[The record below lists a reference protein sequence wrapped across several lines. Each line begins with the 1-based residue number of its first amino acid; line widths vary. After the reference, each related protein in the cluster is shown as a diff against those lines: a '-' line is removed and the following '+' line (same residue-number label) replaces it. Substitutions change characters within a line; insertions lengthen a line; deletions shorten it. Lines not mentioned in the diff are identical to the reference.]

1 MPLLGVGGRQMV
13 LATECVD
20 VEALLVPGLHV
31 GDQIH
36 HAARVTKLV
45 VIPVTGV
52 IKVLKV
58 TRVTKVRNIMCQK
71 NRKNRNNN
79 KNNRRN
85 KRTFYKVNEVVRV
98 TI

>member
-1 MPLLGVGGRQMV
+1 MVPLLGVGSGHMVPLLGVGGRQMV

-52 IKVLKV
+52 INVLKV
-58 TRVTKVRNIMCQK
+58 TRVTQISNIM
-71 NRKNRNNN
+71 
-79 KNNRRN
+79 
-85 KRTFYKVNEVVRV
+85 
-98 TI
+98 

>member
-1 MPLLGVGGRQMV
+1 MG

-45 VIPVTGV
+45 VIPVTRV
-52 IKVLKV
+52 IKVLRV
-58 TRVTKVRNIMCQK
+58 TRVIQISNIM
-71 NRKNRNNN
+71 
-79 KNNRRN
+79 
-85 KRTFYKVNEVVRV
+85 
-98 TI
+98 

>member
-1 MPLLGVGGRQMV
+1 MV

-45 VIPVTGV
+45 VIPVTRV
-52 IKVLKV
+52 IKVLGV
-58 TRVTKVRNIMCQK
+58 TRVAQISNMM
-71 NRKNRNNN
+71 
-79 KNNRRN
+79 
-85 KRTFYKVNEVVRV
+85 
-98 TI
+98 